1 MGEDS
6 AWFGATAATDMLAF
20 RLGLESTRSSRSLR
34 NGHFIFPPMAFD
46 AENAAQ

>member
-1 MGEDS
+1 MVRGYGRD
-6 AWFGATAATDMLAF
+6 GHMLAF

-46 AENAAQ
+46 AENAAN